1 MLKDSTDF
9 DYTINLLNKDLD
21 IDIQLQNDIMESEKM
36 NKSLKSIESNLNV
49 LYEKTRYLEDIIKYA
64 KTFLTIKIDNYINDI
79 NSSIKSIE
87 DLSKINKN
95 LGYIDY
101 NVSFIKNNIDIKDRN
116 NNYKLTPCSI
126 KNNTLTLS
134 NRIKETYDYS
144 SITKKCEQIPHLNN
158 LNTLNQ
164 DGFYRS
170 IYLEEKPINNGII
183 ETITVYLKEPKEVNE
198 LNLTPVNCNI
208 KNIRY
213 VYINGIEEQSG
224 DLITGIELESRIV
237 THIKFDIECTNYN
250 TVQYVIDKDK
260 ITKNTWDQIKQLE
273 YPNTTSEEINDKIT
287 YDSIIKKIEYDSST
301 KQSNT
306 IVYNKDTGNTE
317 TLVMYVYNF
326 GLDLFEI
333 NRVVLY
339 EDNYFL
345 SEPINIGILNDDE
358 YLQLYVN
365 DNIGQYSDIEY
376 YIVDGDK
383 DIPIIPIGIDYISNE
398 KIFPETDLRF
408 MVSDDIESYFDKIIK
423 KDGIE
428 LPISLEDAK
437 LKYNGRYCISYT
449 PIIENTY
456 TPLNS
461 TVRIKAI
468 LRTFGDT
475 YDTIP
480 YINYI
485 NIRKFGGNALWTNL
499 Y

>member
-9 DYTINLLNKDLD
+9 DYTVDLLNKELDL
-21 IDIQLQNDIMESEKM
+21 DIQLQDEIMESDKM
-36 NKSLKSIESNLNV
+36 NSSLKSIESNLNT
-49 LYEKTRYLEDIIKYA
+49 LYEKTRYLEDIIDYA
-64 KTFLTIKIDNYINDI
+64 KTFLTIKIDNYISDI
-79 NSSIKSIE
+79 DSSIKSIE

-101 NVSFIKNNIDIKDRN
+101 NVPFIKNSINIKDRN
-116 NNYKLTPCSI
+116 KNYKITPCNI

-134 NRIKETYDYS
+134 NNIKDTYDYS
-144 SITKKCEQIPHLNN
+144 SITKKCEQVPHLNN
-158 LNTLNQ
+158 LDTINT

-170 IYLEEKPINNGII
+170 IYLEEKPINKGVV
-183 ETITVYLKEPKEVNE
+183 ETLTVYLKEPKEVNE

-224 DLITGIELESRIV
+224 DLVTGIELESRIV

-250 TVQYVIDKDK
+250 IVQYVVDKDK
-260 ITKNTWDQIKQLE
+260 LTENTWNKIKQLE
-273 YPNTTSEEINDKIT
+273 YPNITDEDINDKIT
-287 YDSIIKKIEYDSST
+287 YDSIIKKIEYNSST

-306 IVYNKDTGNTE
+306 IVYNKDTDNTE
-317 TLVMYVYNF
+317 TLTMYVYNF

-333 NRVVLY
+333 NRIVLY

-345 SEPINIGILNDDE
+345 SEPINIGVLDSDE
-358 YLQLYVN
+358 YLQLYVD
-365 DNIGQYSDIEY
+365 DNTGQYSNIEY

-383 DIPIIPIGIDYISNE
+383 DVPIIPIGLDYVSNE
-398 KIFPETDLRF
+398 RIFPETDLRF
-408 MVSDDIESYFDKIIK
+408 IVSDDIESYYDRIIK

-428 LPISLEDAK
+428 LSISLEEAK
-437 LKYNGRYCISYT
+437 LKYDGRYSVSYT
-449 PIIENTY
+449 PLIENTY

-461 TVRIKAI
+461 TVRVKAI
-468 LRTFGDT
+468 IRTFGDT